1 MNIFQKLAVPRVHF
15 SNFNMSHSYKCGMNM
30 GYLVPIGVYDVLP
43 NDTWHLSTSAF
54 IRLASMKFPL
64 MDNLNCKIYHFF
76 VPNRILWSKW
86 QRFISEDDDDNLPA
100 MPYVTLGDLKS
111 TGNLEINTLCDYMG
125 LPVNNNITGNAMEGV
140 SLLPFLA
147 YQKVWNDYF
156 RDQNLQEDIFSQ
168 DNPSLYDFM
177 YGKEGR
183 ININETSND
192 YYEDYL
198 FQLRK
203 KAWEKDYFTSALPDP
218 QLGEPVPVPVKV
230 DILGQVNGNSFSIRN
245 PSVSSGT
252 QAAQDPT
259 TVNITPSSD
268 GNNQSLRVGPVSNGN
283 LIHHLQAD
291 QFAMNIYDFQPKNGP
306 DAANGSF
313 NLNDLRVA
321 SAIQRFRELLSR
333 AGHRYKETILSI
345 FNQVTP
351 DYRLDRPQFLGSTN
365 IPVQIS
371 DIPQTS
377 QTTTGSADAS
387 PLGTLAGRGTVAG
400 GQQTCSFHAPE
411 HGYVISL
418 ACVVPRTSYMN
429 GLDRKFSRLDRY
441 DYYFPQFEELG
452 EQAILKK
459 EIYASGNSDQDNEVF
474 GYAPRFSDYKY
485 IPSTV
490 HGDFTKSMDFM
501 TMVRKFK
508 SAPNLNGDFVT
519 PDDELCR
526 RPFAVQKEGLSN
538 LYCMFQNNVLARR
551 PMQKLPVPKLY

>member
-86 QRFISEDDDDNLPA
+86 QKFISEDVDENLPEV
-100 MPYVTLGDLKS
+100 PYVTLGDLKA
-111 TGNLEINTLCDYMG
+111 TGNLAINTLCDYMG
-125 LPVNNNITGNAMEGV
+125 LPVNNNIPDTSIENV
-140 SLLPFLA
+140 SILPFLA

-168 DNPSLYDFM
+168 DNPSLYEFM
-177 YGKEGR
+177 EGKEGKVA
-183 ININETSND
+183 INDTATD
-192 YYEDYL
+192 YFAEFL
-198 FQLRK
+198 FSLRK

-218 QLGEPVPVPVKV
+218 QLGEPVPVPVNVKV
-230 DILGQVNGNSFSIRN
+230 SGNISLYDTDLYFDINKTNAVRLSQNVPVEGAENLNVELTNNDKEGPLKAASYN
-245 PSVSSGT
+245 VS
-252 QAAQDPT
+252 
-259 TVNITPSSD
+259 NILPSSISGKLD
-268 GNNQSLRVGPVSNGN
+268 KNSNLTGT
-283 LIHHLQAD
+283 
-291 QFAMNIYDFQPKNGP
+291 
-306 DAANGSF
+306 GSF

-441 DYYFPQFEELG
+441 DYFFPQFEELG

-459 EIYASGNSDQDNEVF
+459 EIFATGDNDTDNDVF
-474 GYAPRFSDYKY
+474 GYAPRYSEYKY

-501 TMVRKFK
+501 TMVRKFQ

-526 RPFAVQKEGLSN
+526 RPFAVQQEGLSN

-551 PMQKLPVPKLY
+551 PMQKLPVPKLF